1 MCVEGGAHCVIV
13 APSPNRVKKVCI
25 WVWRIFEYSN
35 VTLQFASRTKSSIWI
50 HREAT
55 SNQTNA
61 ADLIVNRMLCFVN
74 SWMNEKRLLLF
85 CGCKSQSNNQGSTQK
100 LEWNTVWPYY
110 PLVSNRHHPLSTI
123 VSIGNG
129 WVTGSGWL
137 EPWSLGGTL
146 ERWGG
151 FSIQFLVTLE
161 RGQNR
166 TLQNKCCLYTYIL
179 KDS

>member
-85 CGCKSQSNNQGSTQK
+85 CACKSQSNNQGFTQK
-100 LEWNTVWPYY
+100 LVWNNVWPYY
-110 PLVSNRHHPLSTI
+110 PPCQQSSPPFVNNRQHWQWLGHWI
-123 VSIGNG
+123 WMAGA
-129 WVTGSGWL
+129 L
-137 EPWSLGGTL
+137 EPWRHVGALRRFFHPVSSHSG
-146 ERWGG
+146 ERAEPNLAKQVLPIHIYFKG
-151 FSIQFLVTLE
+151 
-161 RGQNR
+161 
-166 TLQNKCCLYTYIL
+166 
-179 KDS
+179 